1 MKALPRIGLAV
12 CLVSLALAS
21 SLAGVSARGWD
32 DFTPRDPSSRQ
43 PGRWEWAWDGGD
55 GLGIGLSGA
64 KVRYVRNGPA
74 RIVITGPEDVL
85 ARVRV
90 GQGQIRWC
98 EDCRSG
104 KGLDVTVSG
113 VALRS
118 VALSGSNG
126 DIQLG
131 RLDQD
136 RLNMAISGTGRIVAG
151 GRIDRLDLSISGSG
165 DADLADATVQRAN
178 INIAG
183 SGNARV
189 TPRDEANI
197 HVAGSGNVR
206 MAAAP
211 ARLRQFV
218 TGSGGARIAE
228 GRDQ

>member
-1 MKALPRIGLAV
+1 MKALTRIGLAV
-12 CLVSLALAS
+12 CLVSLSLVS
-21 SLAGVSARGWD
+21 SLTGVGARGWD
-32 DFTPRDPSSRQ
+32 DFTPREPSSKQ
-43 PGRWEWAWDGGD
+43 PGRWEWAWDGSD
-55 GLGIGLSGA
+55 GLGVGLSGA
-64 KVRYVRNGPA
+64 RVRYVPGGPA
-74 RIVITGPEDVL
+74 RIVIAGPEDAL

-98 EDCRSG
+98 EDCRSV

-118 VALSGSNG
+118 VALNGS
-126 DIQLG
+126 DCEIQLG

-136 RLNMAISGTGRIVAG
+136 RMNMAISGTGRIAAA

-165 DADLADATVQRAN
+165 DADLADTAVQRAN

-189 TPRDEANI
+189 TPREEANI

-228 GRDQ
+228 GRDR